1 MLHLKSF
8 SQRKG
13 WNFLN
18 DLCYNSGMSK
28 RLNIDLD
35 DQLAEIAARES
46 ALQGISLEEY
56 TRRTLAQQALRDK
69 IKRAEEEGGEL
80 TIDEVCDPLIAKYE
94 AMIKS

>member
-1 MLHLKSF
+1 
-8 SQRKG
+8 
-13 WNFLN
+13 
-18 DLCYNSGMSK
+18 MSK